1 MDDALAPFLPE
12 ETSAPELPEPE
23 EAAPVRGVDAFNRQ
37 LLEERAVLSARIDGL
52 EADAEKTATLVEA
65 LRKELGDEKYFAV
78 AAVVFSSEKYRS
90 IGYHKPKD
98 E

>member
-1 MDDALAPFLPE
+1 MDESLAPFLPE
-12 ETSAPELPEPE
+12 ESSIHDTVEPE
-23 EAAPVRGVDAFNRQ
+23 EAGPVRHVDAFNRQ

-52 EADAEKTATLVEA
+52 EADAEKTATLVES
-65 LRKELGDEKYFAV
+65 LRKDLGDDKYFTI

-90 IGYHKPKD
+90 IGYHKTKD